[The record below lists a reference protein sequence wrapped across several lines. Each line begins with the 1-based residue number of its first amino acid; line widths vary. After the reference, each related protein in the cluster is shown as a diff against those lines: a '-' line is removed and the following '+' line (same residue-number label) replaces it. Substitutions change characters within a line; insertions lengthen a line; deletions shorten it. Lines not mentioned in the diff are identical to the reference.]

1 MQSSVEHRTETF
13 SLLDPDLQ
21 NKLAQLQAE
30 GWQIVPGT
38 HPIAIYHLERH
49 VVAAPPPQPAAAGV
63 GRMHIDESQI
73 TIIRGGKPS

>member
-1 MQSSVEHRTETF
+1 MDSTSVEHRTETL

-38 HPIAIYHLERH
+38 HPVAIYHLQRH
-49 VVAAPPPQPAAAGV
+49 VMPEQHAAVGI
-63 GRMHIDESQI
+63 GRMHVDESRI
-73 TIIRGGKPS
+73 TIIPGGKPS